1 MEIKMYPFEVKKDD
15 NGDVVIIGEYEPE
28 YGVTDTIIISQYQID
43 ILIKALTEMKDK

>member
-1 MEIKMYPFEVKKDD
+1 MEIKMYPLEVKKDD
-15 NGDVVIIGEYEPE
+15 NGDVVIIGEYESE